1 MTRNQLCPCGS
12 GKKQKKCCGAVAKQ
26 TQGTSAFQAPAEFAA
41 AAVVS
46 GDALPSNNPAGLF
59 KHSGR
64 KASAQQAEDERKK
77 HLRRR
82 AQASELRGT
91 LVYNSGSA
99 YRDR

>member
-12 GKKQKKCCGAVAKQ
+12 GKKLKKCCGAAAKPQ
-26 TQGTSAFQAPAEFAA
+26 ATSAVQPAPG
-41 AAVVS
+41 AVEPSVAVS
-46 GDALPSNNPAGLF
+46 GDPLTSDNPAGLF

-64 KASAQQAEDERKK
+64 KATAQQADDERMK

-82 AQASELRGT
+82 AQAGELRGT
-91 LVYNSGSA
+91 LVYNTGSA